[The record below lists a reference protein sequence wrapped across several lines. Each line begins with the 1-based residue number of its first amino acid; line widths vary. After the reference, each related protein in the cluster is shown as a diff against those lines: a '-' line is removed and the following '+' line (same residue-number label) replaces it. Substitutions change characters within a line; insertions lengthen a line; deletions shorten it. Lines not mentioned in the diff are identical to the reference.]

1 MLLAFAAGWAVQA
14 HWLAQPAKPA
24 TAARHIATGTK
35 ANSGKG
41 SPFSVNYANAVQ
53 GNDTAPKTEMW
64 DPATGLAK
72 IVATKTGGQFELA
85 LAGLV
90 AQTPPGQLASLIN
103 SANLCNDDN
112 AKRELESLAY
122 AKWADADPA
131 AALAFAQ
138 AAGTKTFNRD
148 PGPINDVLA
157 TWAGHDPQA
166 ALAAAESLNIASLRQ
181 NGIAQVLGAM
191 AESGN
196 PADALAA
203 AKSLNLGAQLNGTLQ
218 TIYSR
223 WAEQDPE
230 AAFAALDQIPNI
242 STRNQTA
249 SQILQTMSASDPAG
263 ALRLML
269 TLSPGAQS
277 GAVNGIFANLT
288 DQNPSTA
295 VQALSQLPA
304 GGMRANAIQGIAS
317 EWAETDPAGAVA
329 WAASLSNPSDRARAL
344 ATAVGV
350 SAATDPAG
358 AANDL
363 KLISDFNQRNQ
374 TMSQVLGEWAASDS
388 AAALQWMQN
397 NTMGATQTMALAQ
410 IVQNTAG
417 TDPQGALAIV
427 QQMADAPNH
436 NNLLFQTIGQWSQ
449 DDPAAALQWA
459 KANLSGTDQAT
470 ASTIALA
477 GLAQSNPA
485 AAAETV
491 ATMGNS
497 TQRDQL
503 VQQVAQGMATTDLDG
518 ALAWINSVPN
528 LSDAGKSNAIA
539 SAFGNLAQLDP
550 AAAAQKFQ
558 SLSLDANIS
567 TTVLNNFSQQ
577 FATQWAQGDPA
588 AAIAWSENL
597 TGPARQAALTGA
609 LNTLAQADP
618 VSAWNT
624 AASLPANDPDRAALL
639 NNVIS
644 NWARNDPAGVV
655 SANVLGNLNPSQQN
669 NAIRQIASAYINQD
683 PAGASTWIN
692 TLPASLSRDQAVVN
706 LLAAAPGSYDTP
718 TGMAW
723 AASITNA
730 TVQMQAYNTVVQQA
744 ARTDPGA
751 AQAAINA
758 VPNLTDD
765 QRAQLA
771 QIVTQ
776 TIQTNNNAIQRKGG
790 GMNNA
795 GPPPQG
801 FHYEIQNGAQI
812 MTPNN

>member
-14 HWLAQPAKPA
+14 YWLAQPAKSTPA
-24 TAARHIATGTK
+24 VRHVATGTN

-53 GNDTAPKTEMW
+53 GNDTAPKTDMW

-122 AKWADADPA
+122 TKWADADPA

-138 AAGTKTFNRD
+138 AAGNKTFNRD
-148 PGPINDVLA
+148 TGPINDVLA

-166 ALAAAESLNIASLRQ
+166 ALAAAESLKIASIRD
-181 NGIAQVLGAM
+181 NGIEQVLGAM

-196 PADALAA
+196 PEDALTA
-203 AKSLNLGAQLNGTLQ
+203 AKSLNLGAKLNGTLQ
-218 TIYSR
+218 TIYSQ
-223 WAEQDPE
+223 WAEHDPE
-230 AAFAALDQIPNI
+230 AAFAALDQIPNLG
-242 STRNQTA
+242 TRNQTA
-249 SQILQTMSASDPAG
+249 SQILETMSASDPAG

-269 TLSPGAQS
+269 TLPPGAQS
-277 GAVNGIFANLT
+277 GPVNSIFANLT

-304 GGMRANAIQGIAS
+304 GGMRANAIQGIVS
-317 EWAETDPAGAVA
+317 EWAETDPSGAVS
-329 WAASLSNPSDRARAL
+329 WAASLSNPSDRVRAL
-344 ATAVGV
+344 STAVSE
-350 SAATDPAG
+350 SAATDPVG

-363 KLISDFNQRNQ
+363 KLIPDFNQRNQ
-374 TMSQVLGEWAASDS
+374 TMSTVLGQWAESDS
-388 AAALQWMQN
+388 AAALKWVQT
-397 NTMGATQTMALAQ
+397 NTVGTTQTMALSQ

-427 QQMADAPNH
+427 QQLSDAPNR

-459 KANLSGTDQAT
+459 KTNLSGTDQTT
-470 ASTIALA
+470 ASTIALN

-485 AAAETV
+485 AAADTV
-491 ATMGNS
+491 ATMGS
-497 TQRDQL
+497 SPQRDQL
-503 VQQVAQGMATTDLDG
+503 VQQVAQGMATTDIDG
-518 ALAWINSVPN
+518 ALAWLNSVPN
-528 LSDAGKSNAIA
+528 LSDASKSNAIA
-539 SAFGNLAQLDP
+539 SAFGDLAQLDP

-558 SLSLDANIS
+558 TLSLDANIS
-567 TTVLNNFSQQ
+567 TSLLNNFSQQ
-577 FATQWAQGDPA
+577 FANQWALGDPA

-597 TGPARQAALTGA
+597 TGPARQAALSGA

-618 VSAWNT
+618 ISAWNT

-655 SANVLGNLNPSQQN
+655 SANVLGNLNPAQQN

-683 PAGASTWIN
+683 PSGASTWIN
-692 TLPASLSRDQAVVN
+692 TLPASQSRDQAVQN

-723 AASITNA
+723 AASITSP
-730 TVQMQAYNTVVQQA
+730 TMQTQAYTTVIQQV

-758 VPNLTDD
+758 AGNLTDA
-765 QRAQLA
+765 QRQQLT
-771 QIVTQ
+771 QIVLTSQ
-776 TIQTNNNAIQRKGG
+776 NNNNNNIQVKSG
-790 GMNNA
+790 GMNNQ

-801 FHYEIQNGAQI
+801 FHYEYQNGGQVLV
-812 MTPNN
+812 PNN